1 MDILRSTQEFEAWLG
16 EQVAIHSEELAYKH
30 QQMANRETS
39 FPFFRGTYYRWAQV
53 WPELCPELQAG
64 PRVLSVGDL
73 HVENFGTWRDR
84 DGRLIWGINDFDE
97 ADELA
102 VTNDLVRLATSVWFT
117 AQSANFKFGFRKA
130 CRAILEGYLQNLRR
144 GGQPFVLEEEHPAL
158 RRLALHEE
166 RDPVAFWKKLTK
178 LLEAPESSVPEE
190 AQAVLLR
197 ALPQPVESCV
207 IRSRLRVGMGS
218 LGKPR
223 FVALAQHAG
232 GWIAREAKALCSPA
246 TQWVNRT
253 SSTTTLMGEV
263 LGKAVRCCDPLFG
276 IDGHW
281 IIRRLAPRCSRIEL
295 THLSNTD
302 DELPL
307 LSAMGSETANI
318 HAGTATN
325 RQALIEH
332 LDALSEDWL
341 ELSAHKMAQTLQEDW
356 KTWCRET
363 IA

>member
-1 MDILRSTQEFEAWLG
+1 MDILRANQEFEAWLG
-16 EQVAIHSEELAYKH
+16 QQVRTHAEELAYKH
-30 QQMANRETS
+30 QQMANRGTP

-53 WPELCPELQAG
+53 WPEICSELQAG

-84 DGRLIWGINDFDE
+84 DGRLVWGINDFDE

-102 VTNDLVRLATSVWFT
+102 VTNDLVRLAASVWFA
-117 AQSANFKFGFRKA
+117 AQSANFKTGFRKA
-130 CRAILEGYLQNLRR
+130 CHAILEGYLQNLRH
-144 GGQPFVLEEEHPAL
+144 GGQPFVLEEEHAAL
-158 RRLALHEE
+158 RRLALQEE
-166 RDPVAFWKKLTK
+166 REPVSFWKKLTK
-178 LLEAPESSVPEE
+178 LLDAPESLVPED
-190 AQAVLLR
+190 AQAALHR
-197 ALPQPVESCV
+197 ALPQPIESCV
-207 IRSRLRVGMGS
+207 IRPRLQVGMGS

-253 SSTTTLMGEV
+253 SSTATLMGDV
-263 LGKAVRCCDPLFG
+263 LGKAVRCRDPLFE

-307 LSAMGSETANI
+307 LSAMGAETANI

-332 LDALSEDWL
+332 IELLPNGWL
-341 ELSAHKMAQTLQEDW
+341 ELSAEKMAKPLQEDW
-356 KTWCRET
+356 KTWCREK